1 MNTIEERIRAAAR
14 AAADTV
20 PPDGV
25 PPLRLPPARKRPWS
39 FISFRTRGLAWVA
52 TALAVVAVVVV
63 SVAVGRAV
71 PRAPV
76 PLGPPISPPSVVS
89 LVPRYYV
96 ALRADGVGT
105 SSYAVVRATV
115 TGATLATIKAP
126 GRDQAFIAVAAA
138 VDDRTFGLEEGPAN
152 AARSQASAPPPTA
165 FYLLRLT
172 ADGAVASL
180 TRLPAVAPPA
190 GSALA
195 GMALSPDGSRL
206 AMATLTE
213 GLGEHPASQIRV
225 YTLATGAARTWSVS
239 GTIGFGYE
247 RMTNVLSWADSGRTL
262 AFDWDGADDGA
273 TLLLLNTAGPG
284 GNLLTDSRIA
294 AWNPPDGRGWNCG
307 SIVLVTLD
315 GKTIVCGA
323 QNVPG
328 GSAQSGFIE
337 KSAATGKLVRI
348 LDRVPSGLPVS
359 PNVWWTNASGSV
371 LIGDFQSSPNSAP
384 AMGVII
390 ANRFVALPW
399 SPDLSLVSVA
409 W

>member
-1 MNTIEERIRAAAR
+1 MSTIEERIRAAAR

-25 PPLRLPPARKRPWS
+25 PPLRLSAARERPWS
-39 FISFRTRGLAWVA
+39 FISSRIRGLAWVA
-52 TALAVVAVVVV
+52 AAVAVVAVVAI
-63 SVAVGRAV
+63 SVTVGRAV

-76 PLGPPISPPSVVS
+76 TVSPPISSAGVLG

-96 ALRADGVGT
+96 ALIADGVGT
-105 SSYAVVRATV
+105 SPYAVVRESA

-126 GRDQAFIAVAAA
+126 GRDQAFIAVAGAA
-138 VDDRTFGLEEGPAN
+138 DDRTFGLEEGPAN
-152 AARSQASAPPPTA
+152 AARSQASAPPPTG

-180 TRLPAVAPPA
+180 TRLPAVVPA
-190 GSALA
+190 GSAVA

-213 GLGEHPASQIRV
+213 GLAEHPASQIRL
-225 YTLATGAARTWSVS
+225 YTLATGAARTWSVN

-262 AFDWDGADDGA
+262 AFDWDGAADGA
-273 TLLLLNTAGPG
+273 TMLLLDTADPG
-284 GNLLTDSRIA
+284 GNLLADSRIA
-294 AWNPPDGRGWNCG
+294 AWNPPDGQGWNCG
-307 SIVLVTLD
+307 SIVLVTPD

-323 QNVPG
+323 QNVSG

-337 KSAATGKLVRI
+337 KSAATGRLVRV

-399 SPDLSLVSVA
+399 SPDLSFVSVA